1 MPGPRGPSFG
11 TSRTLDNALRPS
23 GERSLPVLP
32 ELPVAAL
39 PPRLTTIRYH
49 RLPGSWARWTQHGP
63 GFRRPPMSASS
74 SARRRPRPTGISR
87 PCQSMSGRSSLDR
100 GQADRSRLRRG
111 LGSEEG
117 REGLRQRPRAR
128 RRCQRWPRSVDL
140 RGRTATRRGGHL
152 SGARVGLRIQ
162 ASFKRLP
169 TLQRSADMCP
179 AAGDQ
184 GDAAPR
190 GRPSFWDRSSRADEG
205 TPSSSD
211 CPCVRSAH

>member
-1 MPGPRGPSFG
+1 MPGPRRPSFG

-87 PCQSMSGRSSLDR
+87 SCQSMSGRSSLDR

-128 RRCQRWPRSVDL
+128 RRCQRWPRSVAL

-162 ASFKRLP
+162 ASFACPHYSGLP
-169 TLQRSADMCP
+169 ICARQPAIRAMPHPEGGRRSGIGAHALM
-179 AAGDQ
+179 
-184 GDAAPR
+184 
-190 GRPSFWDRSSRADEG
+190 RARRARA
-205 TPSSSD
+205 D
-211 CPCVRSAH
+211 CPCVRSAD